1 MKNDFGLRGIRKRQC
16 EGNRKFLKNYHIC
29 HIKLKT
35 SVFYGLG
42 SRENH
47 KSFCEKLLVT
57 RQSRDSHDSLC
68 MKLKKFQ
75 FLPKNHFTRRV

>member
-1 MKNDFGLRGIRKRQC
+1 MKNDFGLRMVRKRQC
-16 EGNRKFLKNYHIC
+16 EGNRKFLKNCHIC

-35 SVFYGLG
+35 RVFRGLG
-42 SRENH
+42 SHENH
-47 KSFCEKLLVT
+47 KSFCEKLLVA